1 MCELNQFVVSL
12 PAPGEGRHELELKAD
27 SSLFAG
33 RGSVEVTDA
42 DLSVYVDIE
51 ARHGA
56 YAVGI
61 TCTGWI
67 EIPCDRCLEP
77 MRIEVDEEY
86 DVSVKYGDD
95 YDESDDSITLPYG
108 QTTLDLAPMAADTV
122 LLAIPLRHVHPD
134 GECNPR
140 MEEIMKLHSA
150 ADPGRDAED

>member
-12 PAPGEGRHELELKAD
+12 PALGEGRHELELKAD

-51 ARHGA
+51 VRHGA
-56 YAVGI
+56 YSVGM

-77 MRIEVDEEY
+77 MRIEVDEDY
-86 DVSVKYGDD
+86 DVVVKYGDD
-95 YDESDDSITLPYG
+95 YDESDESITLPYD
-108 QTTLDLAPMAADTV
+108 QTTLDLAPMVADTV

-150 ADPGRDAED
+150 ADPGRDDED